1 MLFINVSQFTSGCSS
16 LSDNIRCKMQSHQFS
31 LGHLSNLYML
41 LKCFASDVSEM
52 GCLIEEDSN
61 DHTHFLQQ
69 VHSVVDIDR
78 QNNLH

>member
-1 MLFINVSQFTSGCSS
+1 
-16 LSDNIRCKMQSHQFS
+16 MQSHQFS

-52 GCLIEEDSN
+52 GCLIEEGCD

-69 VHSVVDIDR
+69 VHSVVDTDSR
-78 QNNLH
+78 NNLH

>member
-1 MLFINVSQFTSGCSS
+1 
-16 LSDNIRCKMQSHQFS
+16 MQSHQFS

-52 GCLIEEDSN
+52 GCLIEEDRD

-69 VHSVVDIDR
+69 VHSVVDTDR